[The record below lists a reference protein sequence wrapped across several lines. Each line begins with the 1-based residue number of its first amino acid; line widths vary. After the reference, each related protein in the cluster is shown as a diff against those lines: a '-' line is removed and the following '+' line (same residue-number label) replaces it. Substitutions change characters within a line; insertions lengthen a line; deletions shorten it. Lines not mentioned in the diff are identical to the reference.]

1 MVSTIMKIHFTPRY
15 FFIWLDKDWGVV
27 EKIFFFTDAWKNII
41 TSIAVFKFLC
51 MGEPCSRTYTVATN
65 EASTVMDTLKDTLLY
80 TRRDTHTHATTTDDH
95 TDIII
100 YVHRHENVNYFL
112 KNSSVLSLTKDFRSI
127 ALNFSIFP
135 APASFLRGRWIL
147 HMFRKPTQKRAR

>member
-1 MVSTIMKIHFTPRY
+1 MVRQRLRSCGKNL
-15 FFIWLDKDWGVV
+15 FFHRRLK
-27 EKIFFFTDAWKNII
+27 KYYHLHCC
-41 TSIAVFKFLC
+41 FKFLC

-80 TRRDTHTHATTTDDH
+80 TRRDTHTHAKTTDDH

-135 APASFLRGRWIL
+135 APASFLRGR
-147 HMFRKPTQKRAR
+147 